1 MQYAVCLRIEHMHIC
16 LELFGCLCV
25 LAYLMKECIKY
36 TEGWCK
42 HTQTI
47 HPPNCTSGAGPTPA
61 TTCLV
66 RWIIMHCILNRGTSK
81 PRSRISGAMKRS
93 APTRIVRL
101 SGSTYL
107 WLTTDSRMTSGTLCI
122 SLYLFV
128 AYPQWPR
135 TACRPALSLS
145 PLQDYTGGSET
156 GSHHFGSP
164 YIQTPNPETQWQID
178 WTMLLCA
185 SRVVSLLQGHRPRS
199 TISVSPGLDCD
210 GNRTISI
217 ALQFF
222 VRHRSQSNRLIAP
235 HELFRSL
242 S

>member
-1 MQYAVCLRIEHMHIC
+1 MPTYMR
-16 LELFGCLCV
+16 LELFGYVCV
-25 LAYLMKECIKY
+25 LAYLMKERIKY
-36 TEGWCK
+36 TDGWCK

-61 TTCLV
+61 TTSLV

-122 SLYLFV
+122 SLSHILNGR
-128 AYPQWPR
+128 R

-156 GSHHFGSP
+156 GSHHFVSP
-164 YIQTPNPETQWQID
+164 YIQTPQID
-178 WTMLLCA
+178 WTMRFTSRFSA
-185 SRVVSLLQGHRPRS
+185 SGS
-199 TISVSPGLDCD
+199 
-210 GNRTISI
+210 
-217 ALQFF
+217 
-222 VRHRSQSNRLIAP
+222 
-235 HELFRSL
+235 
-242 S
+242 